1 MNNFSSKFLFG
12 DRDPLYFHEYSM
24 RWLEERNRKV
34 EETRKIEMEKESTFS
49 PIRRA
54 DTPPGYKSLITD
66 WESRVSEYYEKKNK
80 NTDIYTHTPEI
91 NASSRAMLPVWNER
105 VEDRLNRMDVEK
117 KEKIEELRK
126 KAEIAEVPSFTPLTN
141 PSKKPR
147 PEDVGFYLYQEGIT
161 MIDKKKKAAEVCK
174 INEFTFKPV
183 INEASRVLAF
193 NRKPKIKVE
202 LSVEPQAPSRVLKP
216 EEFENFLER
225 NYIVN
230 NDHLANRNGQEDRNR
245 PKIPERSDESSSTT
259 PRRGRK
265 TVVIGNLYEKE
276 MKRINDK
283 EQKRKEILR
292 ERQTRELDGCTFQP
306 KINTRAK
313 TPPPFN
319 SPGKKQSKVLR
330 YNKNPKTLRE
340 YWRYEDANH
349 KFYQLKAFYYVDKS
363 FISGLEDLEKRV
375 FEVIK

>member
-1 MNNFSSKFLFG
+1 MNNFSSKFVLG

-34 EETRKIEMEKESTFS
+34 EETRKIEMEKESVFS
-49 PIRRA
+49 PIKRA

-80 NTDIYTHTPEI
+80 NIDIYTHTPEI
-91 NASSRAMLPVWNER
+91 NSTSRAMLPVWNEK
-105 VEDRLNRMDVEK
+105 VENRLNRMNVEK

-126 KAEIAEVPSFTPLTN
+126 KAEQAEVPSFTPLTN

-147 PEDVGFYLYQEGIT
+147 PEDVGSYLYQEGIT
-161 MIDKKKKAAEVCK
+161 MIDKRKKAAEVCK
-174 INEFTFKPV
+174 FNEFTFKPV
-183 INEASRVLAF
+183 INEASRTLAI
-193 NRKPKIKVE
+193 NRKPKVKVE
-202 LSVEPQAPSRVLKP
+202 PHVEPQAPSRVLKP

-230 NDHLANRNGQEDRNR
+230 HDNFGIKNGQDDRNR
-245 PKIPERSDESSSTT
+245 PKIPEKSDESSSTT

-292 ERQTRELDGCTFQP
+292 ERRTRELDGCTFQP

-313 TPPPFN
+313 TPPPYSN
-319 SPGKKQSKVLR
+319 PDIKQSKVFK

-340 YWRYEDANH
+340 YWRYEDDNH
-349 KFYQLKAFYYVDKS
+349 KFYQLKAFYYADKG
-363 FISGLEDLEKRV
+363 FINRLEELEKRV
-375 FEVIK
+375 IEVIK